1 MKRALEQIR
10 KHWLENL
17 ITFLISILVG
27 VTIFLIY
34 FFLRNRTFLSAVDGM
49 TIGGLFVLLSGLLA
63 WMAHLGMFD
72 MFSFG
77 FIQLGHVLFSKNPR
91 KGGDFV
97 DYKANKCE
105 KRNNSGYNFV
115 AIIVA
120 GLALCIAFIILRVIY
135 NFQ

>member
-77 FIQLGHVLFSKNPR
+77 FI
-91 KGGDFV
+91 
-97 DYKANKCE
+97 
-105 KRNNSGYNFV
+105 

>member
-97 DYKANKCE
+97 DYKANNGE

>member
-49 TIGGLFVLLSGLLA
+49 TIGGLSVLLSGLLA

-97 DYKANKCE
+97 DYKANKGE